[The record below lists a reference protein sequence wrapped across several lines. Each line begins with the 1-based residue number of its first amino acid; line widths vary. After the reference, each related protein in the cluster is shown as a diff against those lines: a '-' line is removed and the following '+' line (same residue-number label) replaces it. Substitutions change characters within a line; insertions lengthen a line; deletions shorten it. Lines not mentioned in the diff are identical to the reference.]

1 MHQGYTSIPRAWL
14 CKYNVF
20 CKSAVTYAYNIA
32 ELINNHACHF
42 FTMGRTRHTPCLPS
56 HLFLCMCIPQ
66 ATWVPAWEGADS
78 AQDCCSV
85 ARPLPVGPKFRN
97 FSHTRSPLHAQ
108 QQQFFPSLLGQ
119 RDARQDVGGRLQP
132 KPVCAVCTPV
142 PVPVPR
148 LILAPGTC
156 NWLGRP
162 RQSSKNGPGT
172 KICCYGW
179 TCGDGHMLNGSL
191 PCLRD
196 SHTILM
202 SPTAAGQWLLSP
214 QHRASYS
221 ILPQRLLLCCIY
233 HPIPFLQLTA
243 AGSQTNYWMRRPES
257 S

>member
-1 MHQGYTSIPRAWL
+1 MPSLSPFSSHVHPPGYLGSSLRRSRQCTRLLPRGTA
-14 CKYNVF
+14 
-20 CKSAVTYAYNIA
+20 SASGTEIHK
-32 ELINNHACHF
+32 LL
-42 FTMGRTRHTPCLPS
+42 THTLPS
-56 HLFLCMCIPQ
+56 
-66 ATWVPAWEGADS
+66 
-78 AQDCCSV
+78 
-85 ARPLPVGPKFRN
+85 
-97 FSHTRSPLHAQ
+97 LHAQ

-156 NWLGRP
+156 NWPGWP
-162 RQSSKNGPGT
+162 RQSSRNGPGT

-196 SHTILM
+196 SHTVLVL
-202 SPTAAGQWLLSP
+202 PAAAGQWLLSP
-214 QHRASYS
+214 QRRASYS
-221 ILPQRLLLCCIY
+221 ILPQRLLLCWIY
-233 HPIPFLQLTA
+233 HPIPFLQLAA
-243 AGSQTNYWMRRPES
+243 AGSQTNYRMRRPES